1 MKKFISILIAILTVC
16 SCMTATAFA
25 ADINDTRSETNV
37 IMEESIV
44 MEEASVSPRAVET
57 LSELY
62 GPFWPSIEM
71 DFTLSAKR
79 NLKVIFRATHD
90 CTISFYKGNSIIPF
104 KTLRLSGGTS
114 ATTYDVK
121 NGCTA
126 GNYSYIISTNN
137 SQCEVAMMVVATEY
151 T

>member
-1 MKKFISILIAILTVC
+1 MKKLISILIAILTVC

-90 CTISFYKGNSIIPF
+90 CTIIPF